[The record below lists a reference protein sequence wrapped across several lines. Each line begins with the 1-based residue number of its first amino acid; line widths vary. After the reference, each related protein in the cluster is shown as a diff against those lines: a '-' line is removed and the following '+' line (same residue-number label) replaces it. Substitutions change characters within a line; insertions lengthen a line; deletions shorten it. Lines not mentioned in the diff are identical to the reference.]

1 MKFLKIQFLKIKM
14 VMIPVYSL
22 IKSSLTDDAMSVD
35 LTEVEKQELVHAITN
50 INKSGSE
57 LIYSIIRS
65 YENDLGFDNTIPFN
79 GRIQKSGVRVE
90 LDALDIKLKRILQK
104 FIEIHTSTMQT

>member
-1 MKFLKIQFLKIKM
+1 M

-22 IKSSLTDDAMSVD
+22 IKSSLTDDAISVD
-35 LTEVEKQELVHAITN
+35 LTEVEKQELVHAITH

-79 GRIQKSGVRVE
+79 GRIQKCGVRLE
-90 LDALDIKLKRILQK
+90 IDALDIKLKRILQK
-104 FIEIHTSTMQT
+104 FIEIHNANLG